1 MGNEYNFKRKKD
13 VPPNNNCIKKKCV
26 LIPSY
31 YGRSVQHTKNSLFNI
46 HVSMEIFGNPANR
59 RFSNLNVYTSL
70 NDTNKVIS
78 VALAAILFRKKVL
91 IFNVLVQS

>member
-13 VPPNNNCIKKKCV
+13 VPPNNKCIKKKCV

-31 YGRSVQHTKNSLFNI
+31 YGRSVQHTT
-46 HVSMEIFGNPANR
+46 MEIFGNPANR
-59 RFSNLNVYTSL
+59 RFSNSNVYTSL